1 MGAIG
6 KKLSDFIRKNALG
19 FMALLLG
26 ILLLLWGKGT
36 DREKEKHEEAG
47 LQPEYQGDR
56 GELSEVENTLSS
68 LLSGMEGAGKVR
80 VMLSMDSGDET
91 LLAMD
96 TEGED
101 QKTVLVN
108 QGNSQQSAVT
118 KGLLYGKYRGAIVLA
133 EGADSAS
140 VRLQLTEAVSALTG
154 LNAGNICVLKMK
166 GTG

>member
-1 MGAIG
+1 MDYFCPCNCFADNGSFA
-6 KKLSDFIRKNALG
+6 LRKA
-19 FMALLLG
+19 
-26 ILLLLWGKGT
+26 
-36 DREKEKHEEAG
+36 E
-47 LQPEYQGDR
+47 
-56 GELSEVENTLSS
+56 
-68 LLSGMEGAGKVR
+68 
-80 VMLSMDSGDET
+80 
-91 LLAMD
+91 
-96 TEGED
+96 
-101 QKTVLVN
+101 TVLVN